1 MLGRVG
7 VDVMRRTRTGV
18 AVVASLAALLAVAV
32 LAGPAA
38 GAAGSASTAT
48 PVANE
53 TTTHQFSV
61 DPSGAG
67 ALEAAIVQ
75 YGSGVGLDGASVT
88 VGADRDGDG
97 DVDDR
102 LATDDVARGDRSL
115 RVAVGEA
122 DVTAS
127 DRIVVTVSGV
137 RNPERVGEHDAAVAA
152 TIDGDTDRS
161 AVTYRVTPF
170 RSDDTEF
177 RGVEVPDSTFDR
189 TYAAD
194 STVTDARLV
203 AADWRGVTLADSV
216 LDDVD
221 GVDDTWRQVEF
232 SATTATDL
240 DTERTT
246 FDGVRFSGSGLSA
259 VDSTGDEW
267 RDVSVRNSALVGVDS
282 TATTYR
288 EVRFSDARVTEFSAE
303 SSTLDNVSVRPADE
317 AADDGNRSDANAGVQ
332 NGSASARFA
341 ADGPAPSDDAL
352 DAVIDD
358 LRGDADAPDGTVSNV
373 TLRNATVRNAAFE
386 NSALVDVRVESATL
400 ENVTFDNVTL
410 RGVTLSGGTYA
421 GALSDEVIT
430 SEAELGQ
437 ELLFEETTG
446 AVTDGDVEVSAAAD
460 PSDGDVEA
468 DGGDE
473 ADSDSEDDLPGL

>member
-1 MLGRVG
+1 MLRRLCIG
-7 VDVMRRTRTGV
+7 VMRRTRTGV

-32 LAGPAA
+32 LAVPAA
-38 GAAGSASTAT
+38 GAAGSVSTAT

-61 DPSGAG
+61 DPAGPG
-67 ALEAAIVQ
+67 ALKAATVE
-75 YGSGVGLDGASVT
+75 YGSGVGLDGASVG
-88 VGADRDGDG
+88 VGVDRDGDG

-102 LATDDVARGDRSL
+102 LSADGVDRGDRSL
-115 RVAVGEA
+115 RVAVGA
-122 DVTAS
+122 NVTGS
-127 DRIVVTVSGV
+127 DRVVVTVSGV
-137 RNPERVGEHDAAVAA
+137 RNPERVGEHDATVAA
-152 TIDGDTDRS
+152 TVDGETDSS

-177 RGVEVPDSTFDR
+177 RGVEVPDSEFDR
-189 TYAAD
+189 TYATD

-203 AADWRGVTLADSV
+203 AADWRGVTLSDSV
-216 LDDVD
+216 LEDID
-221 GVDDTWRQVEF
+221 GVDDTWNRVEF
-232 SATTATDL
+232 STTTATGV

-246 FDGVRFSGSGLSA
+246 FDGVRFSASGLSA

-282 TATTYR
+282 SATTYR

-303 SSTLDNVSVRPADE
+303 SSTLDNVSVCPAEE
-317 AADDGNRSDANAGVQ
+317 AADDGNRSDASAGVQ

-341 ADGPAPSDDAL
+341 ADGPAPSDDAV

-358 LRGDADAPDGTVSNV
+358 LRGNADAPDGTVSNV
-373 TLRNATVRNAAFE
+373 TVRNATVRNAAFE
-386 NSALVDVRVESATL
+386 DSALVDVRVESATL

-421 GALSDEVIT
+421 GTLSDEVIT
-430 SEAELGQ
+430 SEAELRQ

>member
-1 MLGRVG
+1 
-7 VDVMRRTRTGV
+7 MRGTRTGV

-61 DPSGAG
+61 DPAGDG
-67 ALEAAIVQ
+67 ALEAAAVE
-75 YGSGVGLDGASVT
+75 YGSGVGLDGVSVS
-88 VGADRDGDG
+88 VGVDRDGDG

-102 LATDDVARGDRSL
+102 PTADGVSRGDRSL
-115 RVAVGEA
+115 RVAVGA
-122 DVTAS
+122 NVTGS
-127 DRIVVTVSGV
+127 DRVVITVSGV
-137 RNPERVGEHDAAVAA
+137 RNPKRVGEHGATVAA
-152 TIDGDTDRS
+152 TVDGETDRA

-189 TYAAD
+189 TYATD
-194 STVTDARLV
+194 STVTDTRLV
-203 AADWRGVTLADSV
+203 AADWRGVTLSDSV
-216 LDDVD
+216 LEDVD
-221 GVDDTWRQVEF
+221 GVDDTWNRVEF

-240 DTERTT
+240 NTERTT
-246 FDGVRFSGSGLSA
+246 FDGVRFSASGLSA

-267 RDVSVRNSALVGVDS
+267 RDVSVRNSALVAVDS

-288 EVRFSDARVTEFSAE
+288 EVRLADARVTEFSAE
-303 SSTLDNVSVRPADE
+303 SSTLDNVSVRPAAG
-317 AADDGNRSDANAGVQ
+317 AADDGNRSDADAGVR
-332 NGSASARFA
+332 NRSASARFA
-341 ADGPAPSDDAL
+341 ADGPAPSDDAV
-352 DAVIDD
+352 DAETDD
-358 LRGDADAPDGTVSNV
+358 VRGDAHAPDGTVANV
-373 TLRNATVRNAAFE
+373 TLRSAAVRNAAFE
-386 NSALVDVRVESATL
+386 DSALVDVRVESATL

-421 GALSDEVIT
+421 GTLSDEVIT
-430 SEAELGQ
+430 SEEELRG

-446 AVTDGDVEVSAAAD
+446 AVTDGDVAVSANAD

-468 DGGDE
+468 DGDDE
-473 ADSDSEDDLPGL
+473 AAPGSENGVPGF